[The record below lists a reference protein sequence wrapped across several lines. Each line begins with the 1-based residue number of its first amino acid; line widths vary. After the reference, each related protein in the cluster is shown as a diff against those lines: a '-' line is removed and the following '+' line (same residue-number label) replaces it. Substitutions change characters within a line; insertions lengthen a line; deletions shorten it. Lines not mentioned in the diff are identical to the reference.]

1 MGNKYDKSDIDEKKI
16 EDFEQFKLGKEI
28 SRIMSENDDSLNEDP
43 DNIDED
49 IVEDIEEN
57 VEDEVLEK
65 TRQFPKIEDEIEDNS
80 SEDDEDIDDDRNPF
94 DDDDETESNV
104 TKWLLLIGGGLIV
117 LLIIIVSVL
126 LFIRNSSSDNSDE
139 TDEAVIEASMDSGAG
154 LSSDVSAIESS
165 NSVVISDDEV
175 SDSSDNEASDSASTD
190 TSDASVAGSSTS
202 TSVSNMKF
210 NEADD
215 TVTAKIETNIRDLPS
230 QGDDSTVVYTLKNG
244 ETLHRI
250 GISDAGWSKVEYN
263 GQECYAVTSYLTTVD
278 DSSASTTDSS
288 TTATTDSTTTAA
300 TSTTDTTA
308 TSTGEVKTVFTDTN
322 EQVTP
327 KIEVNLR
334 LLPSVTDVG
343 ATVVATVK
351 NGEVLTRTGINVE
364 QGWSRVE
371 YNGQTLY
378 CVSSYLQAVE

>member
-28 SRIMSENDDSLNEDP
+28 SRIMNENDDSLNEDSL
-43 DNIDED
+43 NED
-49 IVEDIEEN
+49 DVEEES
-57 VEDEVLEK
+57 LEK
-65 TRQFPKIEDEIEDNS
+65 TRQIPDIEDEIEEDS
-80 SEDDEDIDDDRNPF
+80 SEDIDDDRNPF

-126 LFIRNSSSDNSDE
+126 LFIRNSSSDNSE
-139 TDEAVIEASMDSGAG
+139 EADEAVIEASMDSGAG

-165 NSVVISDDEV
+165 NSVVISDEEV
-175 SDSSDNEASDSASTD
+175 SDSSDTEASDSAATD
-190 TSDASVAGSSTS
+190 VSDASVAGSSTS

-278 DSSASTTDSS
+278 DSSAATTDSS

-300 TSTTDTTA
+300 TSTTDTTT

-334 LLPSVTDVG
+334 LLPSVTDAG

-378 CVSSYLQAVE
+378 CVSSYLQAAE

>member
-28 SRIMSENDDSLNEDP
+28 SRIMNENDDSLNEDA
-43 DNIDED
+43 DNIED
-49 IVEDIEEN
+49 DVEEES
-57 VEDEVLEK
+57 LEK
-65 TRQFPKIEDEIEDNS
+65 TRQIPDIEDEIEEDS
-80 SEDDEDIDDDRNPF
+80 SEDIDDDRNPF

-126 LFIRNSSSDNSDE
+126 LFIRNSSSDNSE
-139 TDEAVIEASMDSGAG
+139 EADEAVIEASMDSGAG

-165 NSVVISDDEV
+165 NSVVISDEEV

-278 DSSASTTDSS
+278 DSSAATTDSNATATS
-288 TTATTDSTTTAA
+288 TTAATTDSTTTAA
-300 TSTTDTTA
+300 TSTTDTTT

-334 LLPSVTDVG
+334 LLPSVTDAG

>member
-28 SRIMSENDDSLNEDP
+28 SRIMNENDDSLNKDSLNEDA
-43 DNIDED
+43 DNIED
-49 IVEDIEEN
+49 DVEEES
-57 VEDEVLEK
+57 LEK
-65 TRQFPKIEDEIEDNS
+65 TRQIPDIEDEIEEDS
-80 SEDDEDIDDDRNPF
+80 SEDIDDDRNPF
-94 DDDDETESNV
+94 DDDETESNV

-126 LFIRNSSSDNSDE
+126 LFIRNSSSDNSE
-139 TDEAVIEASMDSGAG
+139 EADEAVIEASMDSGAG

-165 NSVVISDDEV
+165 NSVVISDEEV

-278 DSSASTTDSS
+278 DSSAATTDSS
-288 TTATTDSTTTAA
+288 AAATSTNITTTDTSSTSTTTASDA
-300 TSTTDTTA
+300 T

-334 LLPSVTDVG
+334 LLPSVTDAG

>member
-28 SRIMSENDDSLNEDP
+28 SRIMNENDDSLNEDA
-43 DNIDED
+43 DNIED
-49 IVEDIEEN
+49 DVEEES
-57 VEDEVLEK
+57 LEK
-65 TRQFPKIEDEIEDNS
+65 TRQIPDIEDEIEEDS
-80 SEDDEDIDDDRNPF
+80 SEDIDDDRNPF

-126 LFIRNSSSDNSDE
+126 LFIRNSSSDNSE
-139 TDEAVIEASMDSGAG
+139 EADEAVIEASMDSGAG

-165 NSVVISDDEV
+165 NSVVISDEEV

-190 TSDASVAGSSTS
+190 TSDAAVAGSSTS

-278 DSSASTTDSS
+278 DSSAATTDSS

-300 TSTTDTTA
+300 TSTTDTTT

-334 LLPSVTDVG
+334 LLPSVTDAG